1 MARNPKQFL
10 ISVVTIDWNSN
21 ALPEGVYFKK
31 LKSPEVSGFSE
42 TPKGKDWRKGSRG
55 RTELAVHLKTIST
68 EVLA

>member
-1 MARNPKQFL
+1 MAKNPKQFL
-10 ISVVTIDWNSN
+10 NFSGDHRLEFQRSSRRSV
-21 ALPEGVYFKK
+21 FKK
-31 LKSPEVSGFSE
+31 LKSQEVSGFSE